1 MKRLSVFFS
10 SRKSWTLPYII
21 FSAIFVVIPLLLIVV
36 YAFTDDSGHLTL
48 ENFAKFFQHHEA
60 INTFVY
66 SIGIAIITTIVC
78 ILLGYPAAWIL
89 SNAKLNRSKTMVVLF
104 ILPMWVNIL
113 VRTLA
118 TVALFDFFS
127 VPLGEGALIFGMV
140 YNFIPFMIYPIYN
153 TLQKMDHSYIEA
165 AQDLGANPVQV
176 FFKAVLPLSMPGV
189 MSGIMM
195 VFMPTIS
202 TFAIAE
208 LLTMNNIKL
217 FGTTIQ
223 ENINNSMWNYGAA
236 LSLIMLL
243 LIAATSLFSTDDKD
257 NTNEG
262 GGLCKED
269 FRSDLFVDSAFAALF
284 AYRDYNDLLFY
295 RGKSAGQLDR
305 ILHKTVFVTVH
316 YRHSPFADECADQY
330 RDHCFDCSYG
340 FHPAGE
346 YHCYRH
352 LQPEGTF
359 AEGHQLCEQH
369 SYPEWGYYYRYF
381 TVSVV
386 CVAGDIAGIYDRCT
400 GTHHFLYSLCGTQRV
415 APSQADES

>member
-1 MKRLSVFFS
+1 MNKKFIVFLS

-21 FSAIFVVIPLLLIVV
+21 FSAIFVIIPLFLIVV

-48 ENFAKFFQHHEA
+48 ANFQKFFEHPEA

-66 SIGIAIITTIVC
+66 SIGIA
-78 ILLGYPAAWIL
+78 YPAAWIL
-89 SNAKLNRSKTMVVLF
+89 SNSKLNRSKTMVVLF

-165 AQDLGANPVQV
+165 AQDLGANPLQV
-176 FFKAVLPLSMPGV
+176 FLKAVLPL

-257 NTNEG
+257 NSNEG
-262 GGLCKED
+262 GGL
-269 FRSDLFVDSAFAALF
+269 
-284 AYRDYNDLLFY
+284 
-295 RGKSAGQLDR
+295 
-305 ILHKTVFVTVH
+305 
-316 YRHSPFADECADQY
+316 
-330 RDHCFDCSYG
+330 
-340 FHPAGE
+340 
-346 YHCYRH
+346 
-352 LQPEGTF
+352 
-359 AEGHQLCEQH
+359 
-369 SYPEWGYYYRYF
+369 W
-381 TVSVV
+381 
-386 CVAGDIAGIYDRCT
+386 
-400 GTHHFLYSLCGTQRV
+400 
-415 APSQADES
+415 